1 MKLHFGLKQQVL
13 FCRVCL
19 PGAMVSSNGLAEGQ
33 GNGKGQCGSMQSNA
47 KGQREGNM
55 WTLGQPQI
63 SVPWLPPLP
72 PPLPVPKPPKPAP
85 WEVAP
90 ALNPLQLAAIVD
102 EYKDRERC
110 ARFLTTQPTVN
121 NTVSLE
127 QIQPVIWLLERLARL
142 RRQHDMFSAALRQ
155 FLAASSQHVV
165 PTAAAC
171 AGQPAPGAK
180 PPPLSP
186 PIAPGS
192 PWPAVPWRPPQQAYP
207 PLAIAPAIHQPPQL
221 LVAPAAKQP
230 ALPGAPRPPPPY
242 QPRPA
247 HSTAASQLGTPNS
260 R

>member
-1 MKLHFGLKQQVL
+1 MGSLKDRATEKVSADQ
-13 FCRVCL
+13 CR
-19 PGAMVSSNGLAEGQ
+19 AML
-33 GNGKGQCGSMQSNA
+33 KDNA
-47 KGQREGNM
+47 KATCGH
-55 WTLGQPQI
+55 LGSHR
-63 SVPWLPPLP
+63 SVYHGCLHCLHHYQCP
-72 PPLPVPKPPKPAP
+72 PPKPAP